1 MKRFYIVPNHL
12 KDVDLKVAALVREEL
27 YQCGPG
33 VEVAVEENIEERSS
47 EHIPAETECIIVL
60 GGDGTMIRVA
70 NDIVGLG
77 IPLIGINLG
86 TLGYLTEIE
95 QGNIPTA
102 MRKLVSDDYHI
113 EERMML
119 AGVVVRRGEG
129 PKDAEKDAVSALNDV
144 VLTRHGDFQ
153 IIGYR
158 VFVNGQYLND
168 FYADGIILSTPT
180 GSSGYNLSAGGSI
193 VEPKASLIVLTP
205 VCPHTMSTRSI
216 ILSPEDQIEIEV
228 LPPKGEKPVEVEAC
242 FDGTGQ
248 GILHPGDRVTVF
260 RSLQVTRMIK
270 LSDVGFLEVL
280 HKKMSV

>member
-1 MKRFYIVPNHL
+1 MKRFYIMPNHL
-12 KDVDLKVAALVREEL
+12 KDADLKVATMVREEL
-27 YQCGPG
+27 YRCEPG
-33 VEVAVEENIEERSS
+33 VEVVIEENIEERSS
-47 EHIPAETECIIVL
+47 GRITAETECIIVL
-60 GGDGTMIRVA
+60 GGDGTMIRAA

-86 TLGYLTEIE
+86 TVGYLTEIE
-95 QGNIPTA
+95 QNHIPDA
-102 MRKLVSDDYHI
+102 MRRLVSDDYHM

-119 AGVVVRRGEG
+119 AGVIDCKGAGTEAAG
-129 PKDAEKDAVSALNDV
+129 IEEISALNDV

-158 VFVNGQYLND
+158 VSVNGKYLND
-168 FYADGIILSTPT
+168 FYADGMILSTPT

-193 VEPKASLIVLTP
+193 VEPKARLIVLTP

-216 ILSPEDQIEIEV
+216 ILSPEDKIEIEV
-228 LPPKGEKPVEVEAC
+228 LPPRGEKPVEVEAC

-260 RSLQVTRMIK
+260 RSSQVTKMIK

-280 HKKMSV
+280 HKKLSV

>member
-12 KDVDLKVAALVREEL
+12 KDVDLKVAALVQKEL

-33 VEVAVEENIEERSS
+33 VEVAIEEDIKERSS

-119 AGVVVRRGEG
+119 AGVVARRGEG

-144 VLTRHGDFQ
+144 VLTRRGDFQ

-168 FYADGIILSTPT
+168 FYADGVILSTPT

>member
-12 KDVDLKVAALVREEL
+12 KDVDLKVAALVQKEL

-144 VLTRHGDFQ
+144 VLTRRGDFQ

>member
-1 MKRFYIVPNHL
+1 MKRFYIMPNHL
-12 KDVDLKVAALVREEL
+12 KDVDLKVAAMVREEL
-27 YQCGPG
+27 YRCDSG
-33 VEVAVEENIEERSS
+33 VEVVVEENIEERSS
-47 EHIPAETECIIVL
+47 GHITAETECIIVL
-60 GGDGTMIRVA
+60 GGDGTMIRAA

-95 QGNIPTA
+95 QNNIPGA
-102 MRKLVSDDYHI
+102 MRRLVSDDYHI

-119 AGVVVRRGEG
+119 AGVVDCKGTGLEST
-129 PKDAEKDAVSALNDV
+129 DIEAISALNDV
-144 VLTRHGDFQ
+144 VLTRRGDFQ

-158 VFVNGQYLND
+158 VSVNGKYLND

-193 VEPKASLIVLTP
+193 VEPKARLIVLTP

-216 ILSPEDQIEIEV
+216 ILSPEDKIEIEV
-228 LPPKGEKPVEVEAC
+228 LPPRGEKLVEVEAC

-248 GILHPGDRVTVF
+248 AILHPGDRVTVF
-260 RSLQVTRMIK
+260 RSSQVTKMIK

-280 HKKMSV
+280 HKRLSV